1 MRDVKLVTRGSRWL
15 KVERPAA
22 DCLAHLTRRP
32 WRSGKPAPNS
42 WTILNIVAGWVNGC
56 AEVSCR
62 QRSNVCSGTTPKGPK
77 DEVESAQKVVFT
89 WQRSDWLTKEPSRP
103 QGRLVREDA
112 SAQGDTEGP
121 YKREGRPAQTEAAL
135 RWI

>member
-1 MRDVKLVTRGSRWL
+1 MAKGRKTGGRL
-15 KVERPAA
+15 P
-22 DCLAHLTRRP
+22 
-32 WRSGKPAPNS
+32 PAPHS
-42 WTILNIVAGWVNGC
+42 WTIPSTVAIWLNSCAVAR
-56 AEVSCR
+56 SR
-62 QRSNVCSGTTPKGPK
+62 QRSSACSGTTPKGPK

-89 WQRSDWLTKEPSRP
+89 WQRPDWLTKEPSRP